1 MRTEVKDLLISWAV
15 LSAAFSILIFR
26 SMSQTIEP
34 FLMAIVASISVS
46 FLAVSTG
53 FVFHELAHRQIA
65 RRYGAHA
72 EFRKWKFGLLMA
84 LIMPFFGFI
93 FAAPGAVYIY
103 GPHLTLRQNGKISI
117 AGPLTNVLGAISLFL
132 LFLGLL
138 ALGIINELLALVL
151 IYVIQINLWF
161 ALFNLIPFPPLDGQ
175 KVISWNPIAWA
186 ILFIPLAVMFFVF

>member
-34 FLMAIVASISVS
+34 FSMAIVASISVS